1 MGMGWHKKNQYW
13 QAQIRLAGKNKE
25 LGKFRVEAAAA
36 RAHAVALGG
45 DWADMV
51 NFPLPSS

>member
-1 MGMGWHKKNQYW
+1 MGWHKKDQYW

-25 LGKFRVEAAAA
+25 LGNFRVEADAA
-36 RAHAVALGG
+36 RTYAVALVGG
-45 DWADMV
+45 WADMV